1 MVADSFVP
9 PTTTF
14 DVLATD
20 PTDVARA
27 YPLTDLVKLVRA
39 YGVLAGTC
47 DADRVMA
54 GTISR
59 RWIASEVERQVPLGE
74 VPPAFFRTLR
84 GRDLLAAEFWPD
96 ADIDPETIEPADLD
110 IGTLGAG
117 RTINS
122 NRLPKLEPLIHRAVL
137 AASMLLG
144 VRLYGAH
151 GQGVPGV
158 THDLIVASM
167 LQDAL
172 GRANRFSGVI
182 AGDHEL
188 VDDVYVRTWFGDG
201 VAAHARTLHDALA
214 AFDRTVDA
222 GEPAPAT
229 EDRVLATAIAAV
241 QASRLRLS
249 ARAAGDRVVSFLDA
263 ANRRELAL
271 AGVDCTDDFPERPWL
286 ERDHART
293 VAAFAQPG
301 VDHRAL
307 REPLRHTLLA
317 AVGDALADPDR
328 RDSLSGPRGKATHE
342 VHLNL
347 PIMEYFVAS
356 EAPNSIETV
365 HLASLEMMRSL
376 DKGRRKSLSTMS
388 AHAFRIASLAE
399 RVLGRALQPLIVT
412 VAMLHDVVEDGSLR
426 VTGYGHSLRKIQF
439 RFGGPVAAMV
449 SELTDSTVS
458 SAGASKARLTLAQPY
473 LLSPQVQFDVGRFTH
488 MHPEPT
494 EEHVPYTLA
503 GIVIKLLD
511 TVASFEEGI
520 RDPELMLGHWRCS
533 GARIYWAER
542 VRGEIVQPL
551 LERLVIE
558 LRASR
563 DDPRYAARPHHVNA
577 VRLRAGLALVET
589 VLAWQ
594 DLYAV
599 QNLAILAREYG
610 LDDARRALLVAVFHD
625 RNASERWFVERVLEG
640 MLDDALLPGSIADGR
655 LPCLGWTTLYPNG
668 AEEGAPRDV
677 ETFLRYRRSALRRQA
692 VRHELGLATPDKL
705 AALELRRERVVR
717 AFDLMTEREGR
728 VRAALVDAARRIA
741 EENGGTGGRHGL
753 VAHAAGTSVDVPALA
768 PASPDGTLLAATGR

>member
-1 MVADSFVP
+1 M
-9 PTTTF
+9 
-14 DVLATD
+14 
-20 PTDVARA
+20 ARA

-47 DADRVMA
+47 DADRVIV
-54 GTISR
+54 GTVSR
-59 RWIASEVERQVPLGE
+59 RWIASEVERQVPIAEL
-74 VPPAFFRTLR
+74 PPAFFRTLR
-84 GRDLLAAEFWPD
+84 GRDLLAAEFYPD
-96 ADIDPETIEPADLD
+96 PDIDPETIDPAELDLAS
-110 IGTLGAG
+110 LGAG

-137 AASMLLG
+137 AANVLLG

-151 GQGVPGV
+151 GRGVPAV
-158 THDLIVASM
+158 THDLIVATM

-172 GRANRFSGVI
+172 GRANRFSGVV
-182 AGDHEL
+182 AGDHEI
-188 VDDVYVRTWFGDG
+188 VDEAYLRTWFGDA
-201 VAAHARTLHDALA
+201 VATHTRALHDLLA
-214 AFDRTVDA
+214 AFDVAVDD
-222 GEPAPAT
+222 GEPVPAI
-229 EDRVLATAIAAV
+229 EDAAFATAVAAV

-249 ARAAGDRVVSFLDA
+249 ARAAGDRVASFTEA
-263 ANRRELAL
+263 GNRRELAQ
-271 AGVDCTDDFPERPWL
+271 AGLDCAADFPERPWL
-286 ERDHART
+286 ERDYRRT
-293 VAAFAQPG
+293 LAAFALPG

-307 REPLRHTLLA
+307 RDPLRHTLLR
-317 AVGDALADPDR
+317 AVEDALADPDR
-328 RDSLSGPRGKATHE
+328 RDALSGPRGKATHE
-342 VHLNL
+342 VHMNL
-347 PIMEYFVAS
+347 PVMEYFVAS

-388 AHAFRIASLAE
+388 AHAFRIAALSE

-426 VTGYGHSLRKIQF
+426 VTGYGHSLRRIQF

-458 SAGASKARLTLAQPY
+458 TAGASKARLTLAQPH
-473 LLSPQVQFDVGRFTH
+473 LLTPQVQFDVGRFTH
-488 MHPEPT
+488 MAPEPT

-520 RDPELMLGHWRCS
+520 RDPELMVGHWRCS

-558 LRASR
+558 LRESR

-610 LDDARRALLVAVFHD
+610 LDELQRTTLVSLFHD
-625 RNASERWFVERVLEG
+625 RNASEEWFVDRVLDD
-640 MLDDALLPGSIADGR
+640 MLDDAVLPGAMADGR
-655 LPCLGWTTLYPNG
+655 LPCLGWTTLYAKGAENG
-668 AEEGAPRDV
+668 ALRDV

-692 VRHELGLATPDKL
+692 IRHELGLATPEKL

-717 AFDLMTEREGR
+717 AFDLVVEREGR
-728 VRAALVDAARRIA
+728 VRAALRESARRLGEGA
-741 EENGGTGGRHGL
+741 AAGGTAN
-753 VAHAAGTSVDVPALA
+753 VAALS
-768 PASPDGTLLAATGR
+768 ASLDAATGAAA

>member
-1 MVADSFVP
+1 M
-9 PTTTF
+9 
-14 DVLATD
+14 
-20 PTDVARA
+20 ARA

-47 DADRVMA
+47 DADRVIA
-54 GTISR
+54 GTVSR
-59 RWIASEVERQVPLGE
+59 RWIASEVERQVPLAD

-84 GRDLLAAEFWPD
+84 GRDLLAAELFPGED
-96 ADIDPETIEPADLD
+96 VDPETIDPDALD
-110 IGTLGAG
+110 IASLAAG
-117 RTINS
+117 STINS

-137 AASMLLG
+137 AANLLLG

-151 GQGVPGV
+151 GRGVPAV
-158 THDLIVASM
+158 THDLIVAAM

-172 GRANRFSGVI
+172 GRANRFSGVVT
-182 AGDHEL
+182 GDHEI
-188 VDDVYVRTWFGDG
+188 VDDVYVRTWFGDE
-201 VAAHARTLHDALA
+201 VAARARALADALA
-214 AFDRTVDA
+214 AFDAAVDA
-222 GEPAPAT
+222 GQAPPGPDDAA
-229 EDRVLATAIAAV
+229 LATAVAAV

-249 ARAAGDRVVSFLDA
+249 ARAAGDRVVSFLNA
-263 ANRRELAL
+263 ANRRELEL
-271 AGVDCTDDFPERPWL
+271 AGVDCSTDFPERPWL
-286 ERDHART
+286 ERDHARAL
-293 VAAFAQPG
+293 AAFALPG

-307 REPLRHTLLA
+307 REPLRHTLLM

-328 RDSLSGPRGKATHE
+328 RDALSGPRGKATHE
-342 VHLNL
+342 VHMNL
-347 PIMEYFVAS
+347 PVMEYFVAS
-356 EAPNSIETV
+356 EDPNSIETV

-388 AHAFRIASLAE
+388 AHAFRIAALAE

-449 SELTDSTVS
+449 SELTDSNVS
-458 SAGASKARLTLAQPY
+458 SAGASKARLTLAQPH
-473 LLSPQVQFDVGRFTH
+473 LLSPQVQFDVDRFTH
-488 MHPEPT
+488 MRPEPT

-542 VRGEIVQPL
+542 VRGAIVQPL
-551 LERLVIE
+551 IERLVIE
-558 LRASR
+558 LRESR

-589 VLAWQ
+589 VLGWQ
-594 DLYAV
+594 DLYAA

-610 LDDARRALLVAVFHD
+610 LDEARRAMLMSLFHD
-625 RNASERWFVERVLEG
+625 PNASERWFVERVLDT
-640 MLDDALLPGSIADGR
+640 MLDDGALGAAIADGT
-655 LPCLGWTTLYPNG
+655 LPCLGWNTLYAEG
-668 AEEGAPRDV
+668 AETGAARETD
-677 ETFLRYRRSALRRQA
+677 TFLRYRRSALRRREIRA
-692 VRHELGLATPDKL
+692 ELGLATPEKL

-717 AFDLMTEREGR
+717 AFDLTVEREAR
-728 VRAALVDAARRIA
+728 VRTALVEAARRMA
-741 EENGGTGGRHGL
+741 EEGR
-753 VAHAAGTSVDVPALA
+753 AA
-768 PASPDGTLLAATGR
+768 PASVLPALAATGS

>member
-1 MVADSFVP
+1 MGAGAHRIPGVRHYSQGAVQGK
-9 PTTTF
+9 
-14 DVLATD
+14 TD
-20 PTDVARA
+20 PTVARA

-47 DADRVMA
+47 DADRVIA
-54 GTISR
+54 GTVSR
-59 RWIASEVERQVPLGE
+59 RWIASEVERQVPLADL
-74 VPPAFFRTLR
+74 PIPFFRTLR
-84 GRDLLAAEFWPD
+84 GREMLAAELFPGED
-96 ADIDPETIEPADLD
+96 VDPETIDVDALD
-110 IGTLGAG
+110 VAGLGAG
-117 RTINS
+117 VAINS

-137 AASMLLG
+137 AANLLLG

-151 GQGVPGV
+151 GRGVSAV
-158 THDLIVASM
+158 SHDLIVAAM

-172 GRANRFSGVI
+172 GRANRFSGVV
-182 AGDHEL
+182 AGDHEV
-188 VDDVYVRTWFGDG
+188 VDEVYLRTWFGDE
-201 VAAHARTLHDALA
+201 VASSARELADALA
-214 AFDRTVDA
+214 AFDAAVDA
-222 GEPAPAT
+222 GEPPPVPGSAA
-229 EDRVLATAIAAV
+229 LASAVAAV
-241 QASRLRLS
+241 EASRLRLT
-249 ARAAGDRVVSFLDA
+249 ARAAGDRVVSFLGP

-271 AGVDCTDDFPERPWL
+271 VGVDCDDDFPERPWL

-293 VAAFAQPG
+293 VAAFAMPG

-307 REPLRHTLLA
+307 RDPLRHTLLS
-317 AVGDALADPDR
+317 AVADALADPAR
-328 RDSLSGPRGKATHE
+328 RDALAGPRGKATHE

-347 PIMEYFVAS
+347 PVMEYFVAS

-388 AHAFRIASLAE
+388 AHAFRIAALAE

-449 SELTDSTVS
+449 SELTDSSVQ

-488 MHPEPT
+488 MRPEPT

-520 RDPELMLGHWRCS
+520 RDPELMVGHWRCS

-542 VRGEIVQPL
+542 VRGEIVSPL
-551 LERLVIE
+551 IERLVIE
-558 LRASR
+558 LRESR

-594 DLYAV
+594 DLYAA

-610 LDDARRALLVAVFHD
+610 LDATRRAMLVSLFHD
-625 RNASERWFVERVLEG
+625 RNASEAWFAERVLG
-640 MLDDALLPGSIADGR
+640 GLLDDAALEAAIGDGR
-655 LPCLGWTTLYPNG
+655 LPCLGWSTLYANG
-668 AEEGAPRDV
+668 AEPGAARDV
-677 ETFLRYRRSALRRQA
+677 ETFLQYRRSALRRQEI
-692 VRHELGLATPDKL
+692 RHELGLATPEKL
-705 AALELRRERVVR
+705 AALDLRRERVVR
-717 AFDLMTEREGR
+717 AFDLVVEREER
-728 VRAALVDAARRIA
+728 VRAALLEAARRLA
-741 EENGGTGGRHGL
+741 EEERDGAGPG
-753 VAHAAGTSVDVPALA
+753 VAAA
-768 PASPDGTLLAATGR
+768 LAATGS